1 MYCSCASNS
10 AMSPWPAC
18 DAELRDGCSGL
29 ARHVVMRSAY
39 FLAALS
45 VFGATELLMVVP
57 RRLAQRH
64 AHNFDLAIFDVP
76 LSLPSFAVYSV
87 SHERFATSP
96 MPRLLYRLATDA
108 LIESAIASRTAGLRT
123 LVQGDD

>member
-1 MYCSCASNS
+1 MYYSCASNS
-10 AMSPWPAC
+10 AMSPDGPC
-18 DAELRDGCSGL
+18 DAELRDGCSRTRT
-29 ARHVVMRSAY
+29 ARSAY
-39 FLAALS
+39 FLAAS
-45 VFGATELLMVVP
+45 AVFGATELLMVVP

-64 AHNFDLAIFDVP
+64 AHNFDLAIFGVP

-96 MPRLLYRLATDA
+96 MHRLLYRLATDA

>member
-1 MYCSCASNS
+1 MA
-10 AMSPWPAC
+10 A
-18 DAELRDGCSGL
+18 RGL

-39 FLAALS
+39 FLAALAVVS
-45 VFGATELLMVVP
+45 ATELLMVVP

-87 SHERFATSP
+87 SHERFASSP
-96 MPRLLYRLATDA
+96 MHRLLYRLATDA

-123 LVQGDD
+123 LVQGDDLKM